1 MNENLII
8 REMKENDWDSVKGIY
23 IQGLEKGTAS
33 SVSQCPSYEDWDYS
47 HHKQCRF
54 V

>member
-33 SVSQCPSYEDWDYS
+33 SVSHWDYS